1 MTFLN
6 RAFTPCSPMGSS
18 FLGSGPVPLRSS
30 NGADSSRAILQV
42 RNAMTRDQKAEKIAV
57 LKEKLSK
64 SMLVAG
70 MDYTNMS
77 VKYMQGLRRALPPNC
92 SVVVAKNT
100 LVGVAI
106 KDDPKLAKLNQLL
119 EGPKA
124 WLLADEDNVAAAVK
138 AVRKYEKEN
147 KAEDKFKGAVLDGQF
162 IPADQITKLESLPTK
177 LEVITKVAVSIKMVT
192 TKVALGIK
200 AVPRSVGYAAKALA
214 DKKAEEAGEQP
225 SA

>member
-1 MTFLN
+1 MAASCMVAGPVARVFGN
-6 RAFTPCSPMGSS
+6 ECSLRETSVKATSSRPMGSS

-30 NGADSSRAILQV
+30 NGADSSRAILQ
-42 RNAMTRDQKAEKIAV
+42 
-57 LKEKLSK
+57 
-64 SMLVAG
+64 
-70 MDYTNMS
+70 